1 MSLNI
6 MVYIGN
12 SVFMNADFFLLD
24 KVEILWTST
33 VGGGVVKANVDPCG
47 QEVRGSPILLKL
59 CGRHKWM
66 SPNVL
71 IKPFIITE
79 CL

>member
-1 MSLNI
+1 MPT
-6 MVYIGN
+6 
-12 SVFMNADFFLLD
+12 FFYLTKL
-24 KVEILWTST
+24 KFCGRPQW
-33 VGGGVVKANVDPCG
+33 GGVVKANVDPCG

-66 SPNVL
+66 SPSVS